1 MQGPHCNISPQR
13 EELSLKESVFRT
25 SKEVIVLSVS
35 ELKGLCN
42 ELAFPGDSADVLHD
56 SLSLQWGEFIKAD

>member
-1 MQGPHCNISPQR
+1 MRGPHCNISPQR
-13 EELSLKESVFRT
+13 EELSLEESVLRT
-25 SKEVIVLSVS
+25 SKEVIFLS

-56 SLSLQWGEFIKAD
+56 PLSLQWGEFIKAD